1 MTKRIKLFI
10 ASVVLALGF
19 LFCFYVV
26 SVSAEVEPQP
36 ANDETQEV
44 VENTTN
50 EEETTEQ
57 ETENQEVEQV
67 KQEVKNA
74 FEWFKSLDAEAVK
87 GWLIGLVVKSGVD
100 ALVLLFF
107 VVKLILSKTKEYKQT
122 ELWNQVIAK
131 MDAEH
136 QEKVEN
142 LIKDFNS
149 QLEDLQNTLKEE
161 INKLDDEK
169 KQVAKNNIAILK
181 DNLNDIKVDLEK

>member
-19 LFCFYVV
+19 LLCFCVV
-26 SVSAEVEPQP
+26 SVNAEVEPQT

-67 KQEVKNA
+67 KQDVKNA
-74 FEWFKSLDAEAVK
+74 LDWFKSLDAEAVK
-87 GWLIGLVVKSGVD
+87 GWLIGLAAYLGANILVV
-100 ALVLLFF
+100 LFLA
-107 VVKLILSKTKEYKQT
+107 VKLILSKTKEYKQT

-149 QLEDLQNTLKEE
+149 QLADLQNTLKEE
-161 INKLDDEK
+161 LNKLDDEK

>member
-19 LFCFYVV
+19 FLCFCVV
-26 SVSAEVEPQP
+26 SVNAEELPQ
-36 ANDETQEV
+36 DEQQEV
-44 VENTTN
+44 VENQ
-50 EEETTEQ
+50 EQQETEQPTEQ
-57 ETENQEVEQV
+57 EQEEI

-74 FEWFKSLDAEAVK
+74 LDWFKSLDAEAVK
-87 GWLIGLVVKSGVD
+87 GWLIGLVAYLG
-100 ALVLLFF
+100 ANILVLLFF
-107 VVKLILSKTKEYKQT
+107 IVKLILSKTKEYKQT
-122 ELWNQVIAK
+122 ELWNQVVAK

-142 LIKDFNS
+142 LIKEFNTKM
-149 QLEDLQNTLKEE
+149 ETLQNELKEE

-169 KQVAKNNIAILK
+169 KQVAANNIAILK